1 MGIRMVGD
9 DCKRDRGSS
18 LIEFAIALL
27 IVIPIF
33 MGVFDLGRAVY
44 IHSVVAASAQE
55 AARYGIVHP
64 SDIAGIENAA
74 RSRAAGLDPSLMNI
88 VVSQPDSSTIEV
100 AISYDFTAVTPFIDA
115 VLGGGGQLTLNNT
128 ARMGF

>member
-1 MGIRMVGD
+1 MMTIRYYL
-9 DCKRDRGSS
+9 KQDRGQS

-27 IVIPIF
+27 IVTPIF

-55 AARYGIVHP
+55 GARYGIVQP
-64 SDIAGIENAA
+64 GDTAGIENAA
-74 RSRAAGLDPSLMNI
+74 RSQAVGLDPSSMNI

-100 AISYDFTAVTPFIDA
+100 TISYDFTAITPLIGSL
-115 VLGGGGQLTLNNT
+115 LGEGGHLTLSNT
-128 ARMGF
+128 ARRGI